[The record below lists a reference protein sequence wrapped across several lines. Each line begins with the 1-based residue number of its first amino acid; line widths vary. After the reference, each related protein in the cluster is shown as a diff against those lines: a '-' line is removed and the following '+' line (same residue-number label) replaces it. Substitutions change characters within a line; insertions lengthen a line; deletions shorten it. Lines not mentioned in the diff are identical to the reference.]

1 MIRILFYKPDQ
12 GVRKDLVLS
21 DLSEIL
27 QDPDGVVW
35 VDFEDTPPE
44 TDEPI
49 LTKTFGFHPLAID
62 DALQETHVPK
72 VDDWDSYLYIVLEAV
87 YLDGDTKFDDLSV
100 EELDVFLGR
109 QYMVTHHN
117 RPIPAVN
124 QLWQYLERDDRTLR
138 NGADALLYRLADEV
152 VAGFMP
158 IFEMLDDEIDRTE
171 DELFNHPSS
180 ETLERIF
187 SIKRSIVHLR
197 RIIAPQREVLN
208 RLARDEYPTIDAKA
222 RIYFRDVYDHLVRQ
236 YEITESLRDL
246 IGGSL
251 DTYLSVVN
259 NRMNEIMRTLTVITT
274 LFMPLTFIVG
284 FFGMNFFA
292 PVVNLRPWT
301 DSLAFALSLAIML
314 ATPLLMY
321 WWMRHR
327 GWF

>member
-1 MIRILFYKPDQ
+1 MIRLLYFKPAY
-12 GVRKDLVLS
+12 GVRS
-21 DLSEIL
+21 DLTLQDLPAIL
-27 QDPDGVVW
+27 QESEGVVW

-49 LTKTFGFHPLAID
+49 LRELFGFHPLAID

-72 VDDWDSYLYIVLEAV
+72 VDDWGPYLYIVLEAV
-87 YLDGDTKFDDLSV
+87 YLDDNSRFDELAA

-117 RPIPAVN
+117 RPIRAVET
-124 QLWQYLERDDRTLR
+124 LWQYLQRDDRLLR
-138 NGADALLYRLADEV
+138 NGADALLYRLTDDV

-158 IFEMLDDEIDRTE
+158 IFERLDDEIDHTE
-171 DELFNHPSS
+171 DELFNHPTS

-187 SIKRSIVHLR
+187 AIKRAIVHLR

-208 RLARDEYPTIDAKA
+208 RLARDDYGPIDAQA
-222 RIYFRDVYDHLVRQ
+222 RVYFRDVYDHLVRQ
-236 YEITESLRDL
+236 YEITETLRDL

-274 LFMPLTFIVG
+274 LFMPLTFVVG

-301 DSLAFALSLAIML
+301 DSIAFMLSLAIMA
-314 ATPLLMY
+314 ATPILMY